1 MGFLAKKFA
10 NELDKELQVRLDTE
24 SEARENARFLR
35 ELLQKERAE
44 SLFWRTKALA
54 LMEKE
59 SKEAKGGSKNGSC
72 K

>member
-1 MGFLAKKFA
+1 MGFLAKRFA
-10 NELDKELQVRLDTE
+10 NELDKELKMRLDSE
-24 SEARENARFLR
+24 SEARENAKFLR

-44 SLFWRTKALA
+44 ALFWRQKALA

-59 SKEAKGGSKNGSC
+59 SKGGEKNGGRSC

>member
-10 NELDKELQVRLDTE
+10 NELDKELQMRLDTE
-24 SEARENARFLR
+24 SEARENAKFLR

-59 SKEAKGGSKNGSC
+59 AKGGAKKNGSC

>member
-1 MGFLAKKFA
+1 MGFIARKFA
-10 NELDKELQVRLDTE
+10 EEVDKELNIRLGSET
-24 SEARENARFLR
+24 EARENAKFLR

-44 SLFWRTKALA
+44 ALFWRQKALA

-59 SKEAKGGSKNGSC
+59 SKGGEKNGRGSC

>member
-1 MGFLAKKFA
+1 MGFLAKRFA
-10 NELDKELQVRLDTE
+10 NELDKELQVRLDSE
-24 SEARENARFLR
+24 SEARENAKFLR

-59 SKEAKGGSKNGSC
+59 AKEVKGGSK

>member
-10 NELDKELQVRLDTE
+10 NELDKELQVRLDSE
-24 SEARENARFLR
+24 SEARENAKFLR

-59 SKEAKGGSKNGSC
+59 TNEANGGRKNGSC

>member
-10 NELDKELQVRLDTE
+10 NELDKELEMRLNND
-24 SEARENARFLR
+24 SEARENAEFLR
-35 ELLQKERAE
+35 MLWQNERAE
-44 SLFWRTKALA
+44 ALFWRTKALA

-59 SKEAKGGSKNGSC
+59 EKEAKGGSKNDSC